1 MLVEKKRGEDKEKRR
16 EEKLELG
23 AEGKKRGRRLRGRG
37 SARVSARQRIVR
49 VLHLHCANVCK
60 RILCVDVVHCAVH
73 YLQYVCDA
81 AR

>member
-37 SARVSARQRIVR
+37 SARVSAR
-49 VLHLHCANVCK
+49 
-60 RILCVDVVHCAVH
+60 
-73 YLQYVCDA
+73 
-81 AR
+81 